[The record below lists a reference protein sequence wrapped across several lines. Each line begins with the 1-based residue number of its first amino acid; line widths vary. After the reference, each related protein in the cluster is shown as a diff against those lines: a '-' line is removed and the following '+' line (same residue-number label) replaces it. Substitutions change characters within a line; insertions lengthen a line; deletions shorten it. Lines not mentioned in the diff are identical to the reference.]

1 MRIKKLEVFGF
12 KSFADKTEFVF
23 DEGITCIVGPN
34 GCGKSNVVDA
44 VKWILGEQSAKSLRG
59 TEMSDVIFNGSAGRH
74 PLGFAE
80 ATLVFDNSSRRLP
93 VDLAEVAVTRRLYRS
108 GESEYMINR
117 KLCRLRDIREIFMDT
132 GVGLNAY
139 SLIEQGRVDV
149 LLQSNPQQRRAVFE
163 EAAGISK
170 YKAKKKEALRKLER
184 AEQNLLRLSDIIEE
198 VQKRLRSVK
207 YQAGKARNW
216 QVYHDRLKELRI
228 MHSLNEY
235 HTLDQTRQRLAA
247 EHAAGEDRRAE
258 LQGRITS
265 AEARQSELE
274 ASLLRLDDELRQA
287 DARLVDLRGQIA
299 AAESD
304 IAFQHTRVE
313 EWRQTQDRDRRRMGE
328 LDQRLAESDVQIA
341 ETSAEAARVEELL
354 AALKARLA
362 ESEAALVQA
371 QRDARQLAAQLDA
384 EKSAV
389 MDLVRQ
395 TSQVRNDLSSVD
407 LRTENLKA
415 SRTRLEKRQAEIAE
429 QLLRLTE
436 QKSTIETGI
445 ADLDFA
451 IQRDQQRLNV
461 KRDEAKRLNDEAE
474 QAATEQA
481 AAKEFRSGL
490 LSRRDLLAD
499 LESRGEGLEEGVRRV
514 LQLAGQGLFPGIRG
528 IVAELITVDHRYA
541 TLVEAALGEAE
552 QSIVIDRRQDVL
564 DSLEK
569 LEETLEG
576 RAGFLPL
583 DSLQPARRAA
593 DLVGHAG
600 VVARMADLVA
610 TDAALRPM
618 VECLLGNTLL
628 VEDLAVALRLSGGSL
643 ARYGRDGLAGVRY
656 VTLSGE
662 TVEADGRMNL
672 GRLTARAGLI
682 SRKSELRELD
692 VQLADVEKR
701 IAAGQT
707 RSQDIARRLHELD
720 EEQRELRSIIYDAS
734 TSRVDLVAQKRRL
747 NEMAE
752 SLRGEEPVIASELS
766 GLAAET
772 AKLAERRT
780 GLEARLAELDAESER
795 RKQAIE
801 SLGRQLSAAEAER
814 ARLEEAR
821 THQRVETAKVETERR
836 GVEDRLSHLK
846 TTRDE
851 AARQRRDAAQELDAC
866 GQRIRDA
873 ERAVLRQESL
883 IARLFLDKEAVGR
896 RCRELSHQ
904 RQEGRRRAAEM
915 HDEIRQV
922 QAALREVEEAQH
934 QINMQLSECRLKM
947 ETLEAR
953 VREDYQIELAERVR
967 QYTPESVD
975 WAAIEE
981 EIGELRTKIERL
993 GAVNLEAIKEQDEL
1007 EQRNDFL
1014 VKQQKDLEEA
1024 RRLLDRLIERIN
1036 TESIARFKTTFEQV
1050 RENFIV
1056 LFRKLFGG
1064 GKADIVLLQPED
1076 VLESG
1081 IEIVAR
1087 PPGKEPCSISLLSG
1101 GEKTMTAVAL
1111 LMAVF
1116 RSKPSPFCI
1125 LDEVDAALD
1134 EANNERFNAVVREF
1148 VAESQ
1153 FVIITHSKRT
1163 MAVGD
1168 ILYGVT
1174 MQEPGVS
1181 KKISVRFADL
1191 HQLKLD
1197 EMNDAEETA
1206 ETEPTQAAGA

>member
-23 DEGITCIVGPN
+23 DQGVTCIVGPN

-93 VDLAEVAVTRRLYRS
+93 VDLAEVAITRRLYRS
-108 GESEYMINR
+108 GESEYMVNR

-184 AEQNLLRLSDIIEE
+184 SEQNLLRLSDIVEE
-198 VQKRLRSVK
+198 VQRRLRSVK
-207 YQAGKARNW
+207 YQAGKARSW
-216 QVYHDRLKELRI
+216 RVYHDRLKELRI
-228 MHSLNEY
+228 MHSLNEH
-235 HTLDQTRQRLAA
+235 HTLGRERDRLTA
-247 EHAAGEDRRAE
+247 EHARGEDRRTE
-258 LQGRITS
+258 LQGEIS
-265 AEARQSELE
+265 LLEARQSDLE
-274 ASLLRLDDELRQA
+274 TALIQLDDELRRA
-287 DARLVDLRGQIA
+287 DAQRVDLRGKIA
-299 AAESD
+299 TAEND
-304 IAFQHTRVE
+304 ITFNHTRVE
-313 EWRQTQDRDRRRMGE
+313 EWHQTEARDRRRMGE
-328 LDQRLAESDVQIA
+328 LDQRIRESDERLQ
-341 ETSAEAARVEELL
+341 ETASEACRVDELL
-354 AALKARLA
+354 TTLRARLA
-362 ESEAALVQA
+362 ETESALVQA
-371 QRDARQLAAQLDA
+371 QREARQLAAQLDE
-384 EKSAV
+384 EKSAI
-389 MDLVRQ
+389 MDLVRK

-407 LRTENLKA
+407 LRTENLQA

-429 QLLRLTE
+429 QLLRLAE
-436 QKSTIETGI
+436 QKSTIEAEI

-451 IQRDQQRLNV
+451 IERDQQRLNV
-461 KRDEAKRLNDEAE
+461 KRDEAKRLNDDAE
-474 QAATEQA
+474 QAATEMA

-490 LSRRDLLAD
+490 VSRKELLSD

-514 LQLAGQGLFPGIRG
+514 LELAPKGLFPGIRG
-528 IVAELITVDHRYA
+528 IVADLITVDHRYA

-564 DSLEK
+564 DSLER

-583 DSLQPARRAA
+583 DSLQPAQRAA

-600 VVARMADLVA
+600 VVARMADLV
-610 TDAALRPM
+610 TTEAALRPV

-628 VEDLAVALRLSGGSL
+628 VEDLSAAMRLSGGSL
-643 ARYGRDGLAGVRY
+643 ARYGRGSLAGLRF

-662 TVEADGRMNL
+662 TVEADGRMSL

-692 VQLADVEKR
+692 VQLADVQMR
-701 IAAGQT
+701 IVTGQA
-707 RSQDIARRLHELD
+707 RSEDIARRIHELD
-720 EEQRELRSIIYDAS
+720 EEQRELRSVIYDAS

-747 NEMAE
+747 AEMAE

-766 GLAAET
+766 GLARET
-772 AKLAERRT
+772 AELAERRT
-780 GLEARLAELDAESER
+780 SLESRLAEMEAESER
-795 RKQAIE
+795 RRQAVE
-801 SLGRQLSAAEAER
+801 TVGRQLSAAETER

-821 THQRVETAKVETERR
+821 THQRVEMAKVEAERR
-836 GVEDRLSHLK
+836 SVEDRLSHLQ
-846 TTRDE
+846 TARAE
-851 AARQRRDAAQELDAC
+851 AARQRDDAAQELAAC

-873 ERAVLRQESL
+873 ERSILRQESL
-883 IARLFLDKEAVGR
+883 IARLFVDKEAVGR
-896 RCRELSHQ
+896 LCREVDHQ
-904 RQEGRRRAAEM
+904 RQEGRRQATEM
-915 HDEIRQV
+915 HEQVRQE
-922 QAALREVEEAQH
+922 QAQMHEVEEAQH
-934 QINMQLSECRLKM
+934 QTSMQLSECRLKM
-947 ETLEAR
+947 QTLEER
-953 VREDYQIELAERVR
+953 VREEYGIDLTERIKDYL
-967 QYTPESVD
+967 PEAVD

-981 EIGELRTKIERL
+981 EIAELRTKIERL
-993 GAVNLEAIKEQDEL
+993 GAVNVEAIKEQDEL
-1007 EQRNDFL
+1007 ERRSDFL

-1024 RRLLDRLIERIN
+1024 RRMLDRLIERIN
-1036 TESIARFKTTFEQV
+1036 TESIARFTAAFEQV
-1050 RENFIV
+1050 RENFTA

-1101 GEKTMTAVAL
+1101 GEKTLTAVAL

-1134 EANNERFNAVVREF
+1134 EANNERFNAVVKEF
-1148 VAESQ
+1148 TQQSQ
-1153 FVIITHSKRT
+1153 FVVITHSKRT
-1163 MAVGD
+1163 MAIGD
-1168 ILYGVT
+1168 VLYGVT

-1181 KKISVRFADL
+1181 KKISVRFADV

-1197 EMNDAEETA
+1197 EESAEAA
-1206 ETEPTQAAGA
+1206 EASQAAGA